1 MKFGEHLRESVQPE
15 WGFNYITYDELKDV
29 LKTRTDAQ
37 SWNETDEG
45 YFVELLEREL
55 EKVYSFQNVKI
66 GEVHRKLNY
75 YNSQAQDFKKNGAEE
90 ETWQA
95 LEIELFRLVA
105 EIDVLAKYTRL
116 NYTGFLKIVKKHDKQ
131 TQWML
136 KSIFHVRL
144 NAKPFHKENYDAVIV
159 RLSSIYH
166 VVVARGQKLKG
177 DDQFANWNSSAFV
190 RDTTKYWVHP
200 DNITEVKLVIM
211 KHLPVLLFN
220 TKKEYEDD
228 DSAISSVYVDS
239 EDFECYQGRLEKSD
253 GAQAIRIRWYGPT
266 PTENGMCFLE
276 RKVHREKWTGEQSVK
291 ERFPIKTKHINPYL
305 AGDYA
310 MDVKFAKLRAR
321 GQKSVKD
328 VELMQKLASDVQKS
342 IVTKKMRPTIRAFY
356 RRTAFQLSNDAR
368 VRISLDTELA
378 LIREDDFNGRARAGD
393 NWKRNDIGVDWPFKQ
408 LPAEDITRFPYAVL
422 EVKLQTH
429 HGQEPPA
436 WIVELINS
444 HLVESCPRFSKYIH
458 GVATLLEDKIQIL
471 PFWLPQMDQDI
482 RKPPNTDFGLT
493 SFLPRAWPAGTPK
506 VGLRPDYT
514 LPQIPN
520 RPMIT
525 ASGDSLTVE
534 GVVAAKS
541 LSDFEPKN
549 PKTIDKATYQQKML
563 EKGTAPRRPVSSVSN
578 PFAQRPVSP
587 ASKSSSTVVAHP
599 LVDNGAMVTDQR
611 LMVPPSRPWVAGVN
625 NRNSSNTLSS
635 DFSADKTREK
645 ASAPGEA
652 KNAENGGGVVRR
664 KSTIRNKRF
673 GFGRKTPSKRV
684 ASATP
689 VKVEPKVFF
698 ANERTFLNWLQ
709 FTVLLGSISLT
720 LLNFGNH
727 MTRVSGAVLTVITLL
742 AMIYALAIFH
752 FRLSNI
758 LSNRPNRR
766 FHDRIGPTVLCG
778 RVRTK
783 TVKRASKVLIEKYYP
798 RLTLDFQTNKKIAS
812 EVAIIPSKRLRNK
825 IAGFTTH
832 LMKRIQRGPVRGISF
847 KLQEEERERKD
858 NYIPEFSA
866 LDTSAIEI
874 DTETQNLLKSLNFED
889 LAGVTAV
896 EVKQATT
903 ENFRKPRADRK

>member
-1 MKFGEHLRESVQPE
+1 MKFGQHLREATQPE
-15 WGFNYITYDELKDV
+15 WSFNYISYDELKDV
-29 LKTRTDAQ
+29 LKARTDAQ
-37 SWNETDEG
+37 LWSETDEG

-75 YNSQAQDFKKNGAEE
+75 YNTQAQDFKKNGAQE

-144 NAKPFHKENYDAVIV
+144 NAKPFHKENYDGVIV

-166 VVVARGQKLKG
+166 VVTARGQKLKG

-220 TKKEYEDD
+220 TKKDYEEN

-266 PTENGMCFLE
+266 PTDNGQCFLE

-342 IVTKKMRPTIRAFY
+342 IVTKKMRPAIRAFY

-378 LIREDDFNGRARAGD
+378 LIREDDFNGRTRAGD
-393 NWKRNDIGVDWPFKQ
+393 NWKRGDIGIDWPFKQ

-493 SFLPRAWPAGTPK
+493 SFLPRAWPVGTPQIGLLPEI
-506 VGLRPDYT
+506 VGIPPIPARPLLT
-514 LPQIPN
+514 
-520 RPMIT
+520 
-525 ASGDSLTVE
+525 SGGESFVVE
-534 GVVAAKS
+534 GVVSAKS
-541 LSDFEPKN
+541 LSEFEPKN
-549 PKTIDKATYQQKML
+549 PKTIDKATYQQKMM
-563 EKGTAPRRPVSSVSN
+563 EKNATRRPVNNGGN
-578 PFAQRPVSP
+578 PFNQRPI
-587 ASKSSSTVVAHP
+587 STVSKASVTASHP
-599 LVDNGAMVTDQR
+599 LVDNGPTVPQQR
-611 LMVPPSRPWVAGVN
+611 LMVPPSRPWIDGIN
-625 NRNSSNTLSS
+625 NRNSNASLGSQFSMATPAEKNPNQDGSN
-635 DFSADKTREK
+635 DAD
-645 ASAPGEA
+645 GDL
-652 KNAENGGGVVRR
+652 VRK
-664 KSTIRNKRF
+664 KSTIRGKRF
-673 GFGRKTPSKRV
+673 GFREKQRAGSIKR
-684 ASATP
+684 ATAA
-689 VKVEPKVFF
+689 VRIEPKVFF

-720 LLNFGNH
+720 LLNFGDR
-727 MTRVSGAVLTVITLL
+727 MTRISGAVLTIVTLL
-742 AMIYALAIFH
+742 AMVYALGIFH
-752 FRLSNI
+752 IRLSNI
-758 LSNRPNRR
+758 LSTKPNRQ
-766 FHDRIGPTVLCG
+766 FHDRIGPTVLCVFLFG
-778 RVRTK
+778 
-783 TVKRASKVLIEKYYP
+783 AY
-798 RLTLDFQTNKKIAS
+798 F
-812 EVAIIPSKRLRNK
+812 
-825 IAGFTTH
+825 
-832 LMKRIQRGPVRGISF
+832 
-847 KLQEEERERKD
+847 
-858 NYIPEFSA
+858 
-866 LDTSAIEI
+866 
-874 DTETQNLLKSLNFED
+874 LNFYTKFIQTSD
-889 LAGVTAV
+889 S
-896 EVKQATT
+896 KTT
-903 ENFRKPRADRK
+903 TNTTTSP